1 MAPRTKALLVLV
13 LTAPVLTEIVSG
25 NTPIH
30 RFLDPRVPI
39 FFLVAYSLP
48 LVVIREAAFRWRI
61 SMAGVFLLGL
71 AYGIWNE
78 GLLAQTLIRFD
89 HVPINRFDRYI
100 YAAGFNF
107 SWTVVIV
114 PWHAMLAII
123 FPIALVS
130 ALFPGVESDDWVG
143 RRQFLLLSFLW
154 IALVTFVGI
163 ARKPHAQMIA
173 CAAAIF
179 LLMFSSFFLR
189 RRSNIETRRTG
200 TGLPFVTGILAY
212 IGFIIPSILLA
223 GNHVLPPLYFG
234 AVLSIVGAFWI
245 LGWYLRLYPQLARVG
260 LGAYVAASGFNLLA
274 GIAQH
279 SVERIL
285 TGAVL
290 AIIFCAIQIRGLR
303 QVPEVSGMASVA
315 AKYETVSQYEVDQ

>member
-1 MAPRTKALLVLV
+1 MLPRTKALLVLV

-25 NTPIH
+25 NTPVH

-48 LVVIREAAFRWRI
+48 LLVIREAMFRWRI
-61 SMAGVFLLGL
+61 SWTGVFLLGL

-89 HVPINRFDRYI
+89 HVPIDKFDRYI
-100 YAAGFNF
+100 YTAGFNF
-107 SWTVVIV
+107 SWVAVIV

-130 ALFPGVESDDWVG
+130 ALFPGVEREAWVDEKMFRG
-143 RRQFLLLSFLW
+143 LSFLW
-154 IALVTFVGI
+154 IGLVIFVGI
-163 ARKPHAQMIA
+163 ARRPHAQMLV

-179 LLMFSSFFLR
+179 TLTLAALLFRSGESSQF
-189 RRSNIETRRTG
+189 RSTG
-200 TGLPFVTGILAY
+200 TVLPFIAGILAY
-212 IGFIIPSILLA
+212 PAFIVPTILMA
-223 GNHVLPPLYFG
+223 AQGVQPVLYFATMG
-234 AVLSIVGAFWI
+234 TICAGLWLFGR
-245 LGWYLRLYPQLARVG
+245 YCRLRADLARVG
-260 LGAYVAASGFNLLA
+260 LGAYVAACGFNLFA

-290 AIIFCAIQIRGLR
+290 SIVFISIQILGLPR
-303 QVPEVSGMASVA
+303 VRASSRPASVA
-315 AKYETVSQYEVDQ
+315 AEHEPVS